1 VTRRDWRGVSV
12 ALVLAVATGLAAPA
26 MAPTDGGTASAA
38 TLAAQPRLPGI
49 NAQWLPGGGSARVQA
64 FNRITD
70 LGVRIARMDGNWADV
85 EKVPGQY
92 HWDHLDAQVN
102 ELTSHGLSPRV
113 ILDYSNPLYST
124 RGNAAKMA
132 GNGGIPPFGIG
143 QPIYF
148 PPDTNAPFATWAAAL
163 ASRYRGRVHFLE
175 VWNEQNLGWRFWEP
189 PPADAGAYAGLL
201 KATYIAVKAVA
212 PEDQVAF
219 GGTFYPAVDL
229 ASAAAD
235 GVPIPNNVDAKQL
248 AAPHQGTLGY
258 VASALQADPT
268 LGAYFDALA
277 YHPYHFP
284 YMAPEVDIPVE
295 GSLETSMVAVRA
307 LLDTNHLQAKPIW
320 ITEVGWPNNIQ
331 AYGATFDKSASY
343 LTRTYAT
350 AWAHGIEQVDW
361 YCYGDGGSDWTYNQ
375 EAAFGIVDTNGNF
388 KPAYHAWQTLNRL
401 VGTLPY
407 LDSRMASLGL
417 PATGHAPRFG
427 TGASAVTVVWLA
439 PETMYS
445 DQGALPVADQRQQV
459 PTPPGTVAIYDMV
472 GKSLAVG
479 ATFEASPYPV
489 YLVQAAGPGTPGG
502 NPNAGPDGGLPGTAT
517 RRR

>member
-1 VTRRDWRGVSV
+1 MLRGWRGAGV
-12 ALVLAVATGLAAPA
+12 ALVLAVATGLTAPA
-26 MAPTDGGTASAA
+26 LPPAGGGSASAA
-38 TLAAQPRLPGI
+38 LLPAQPRLPGI
-49 NAQWLPGGGSARVQA
+49 NAQWLPGGGAARVQA

-70 LGVRIARMDGNWADV
+70 LGLRIARMDGNWADV
-85 EKVPGQY
+85 EKTKGRY
-92 HWDHLDAQVN
+92 KWDHLDAQVN

-124 RGNAAKMA
+124 IGAAQPV
-132 GNGGIPPFGIG
+132 GGGVPPFGIG

-148 PPDTNAPFATWAAAL
+148 PPDTAAPFATWAAAL
-163 ASRYRGRVHFLE
+163 ASRYRGRVRFLE

-189 PPADAGAYAGLL
+189 HEDPAAYAALL
-201 KATYIAVKAVA
+201 KATYNAVKAVA

-219 GGTFYPAVDL
+219 GGTFYPSVDL
-229 ASAAAD
+229 ATAAAD
-235 GVPIPNNVDAKQL
+235 GIPVPTATAAQQL
-248 AAPHQGTLGY
+248 GAPHQGTLSF
-258 VASALQADPT
+258 VANALAADPT
-268 LGAYFDALA
+268 LGTHFDALA

-284 YMAPEVDIPVE
+284 YMGPEVDIPVE

-307 LLDTNHLQAKPIW
+307 LLDANQLQAKPIW

-361 YCYGDGGSDWTYNQ
+361 YCYGDGGSDWIYNQ
-375 EAAFGIVDTNGNF
+375 EAAFGVVDTNGSL

-407 LDSRMASLGL
+407 LDSRVAALGL
-417 PATGHAPRFG
+417 PANGHAFRFG
-427 TGASAVTVVWLA
+427 AASTAITVVWLA
-439 PETMYS
+439 PETMYT
-445 DQGALPVADQRQQV
+445 DQGPLLPVADQRQQV
-459 PTPPGTVAIYDMV
+459 ATPPATTAIYDMV
-472 GKSLAVG
+472 GRSLPVG

-489 YLVQAAGPGTPGG
+489 YLVQDQSSMTATPTGEG
-502 NPNAGPDGGLPGTAT
+502 IPMGGLPGTTT
-517 RRR
+517 R